1 MIQNLPREIVKI
13 VVSYCQ
19 HADWKHLMDTS
30 KESFEDLKY
39 ETIQVYVSFN
49 KLNPFVSR
57 LFDPSQQLNLHLN
70 LDEMYDCVN
79 CRLKRMNGW
88 RSDGRLSVKDIK
100 WFLSLPARSLSWP
113 LGGLFLENNRRLIRA
128 LRKYETIFLTLHDD
142 YSTAEMDFSDLN
154 HCKRIKSLTLKQS
167 ENFSVPILPSL
178 KELHIHMDDNID
190 LTNLVYSLS
199 LKKVT
204 ISRDIILLFLK
215 D

>member
-1 MIQNLPREIVKI
+1 M
-13 VVSYCQ
+13 
-19 HADWKHLMDTS
+19 
-30 KESFEDLKY
+30 
-39 ETIQVYVSFN
+39 VSF
-49 KLNPFVSR
+49 FTCS
-57 LFDPSQQLNLHLN
+57 F
-70 LDEMYDCVN
+70 
-79 CRLKRMNGW
+79 
-88 RSDGRLSVKDIK
+88 I
-100 WFLSLPARSLSWP
+100 SWP
-113 LGGLFLENNRRLIRA
+113 LGGLFLDNNRRLIRA

-178 KELHIHMDDNID
+178 KKLHIHMDDNID

-204 ISRDIILLFLK
+204 ISEGYNITIPEGLKERGVILEIEEDVDVEETYVPLEEEDQDENEEFSLYDEDEITVYDKEDRDE